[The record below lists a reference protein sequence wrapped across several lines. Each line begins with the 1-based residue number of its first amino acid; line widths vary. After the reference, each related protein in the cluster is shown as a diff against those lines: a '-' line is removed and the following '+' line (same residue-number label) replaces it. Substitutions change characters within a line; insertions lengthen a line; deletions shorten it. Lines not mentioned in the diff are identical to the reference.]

1 MKSTLYMLMIG
12 LLVLAG
18 CNNQSLES
26 SKQSVSKTHQVKIN
40 LGDDLSSRSNRYKGN
55 YQDVIDGGSV
65 VLHYSFPS
73 DNTTVELEAE
83 MSQSAVGD
91 WTVDLTLATGTYTF
105 WANAYDKDDVRVFE
119 TDTPRTYSINVS
131 TSSLNLGLQL
141 NPILEDVSGTPMPII
156 TQLSKPSGY
165 FPGTPMKV
173 GFTVKGGHDDL
184 LQFFMDATIPAPDN
198 TSNSKEVGN
207 YFTSVDLSPSISDN
221 ISTYQDWIE
230 VDIPA
235 DATGPLTVIFGVG
248 SDTLQSGS
256 YLEFTVNQAVEVSGG
271 DNNTLVFV
279 PTVDEFWLGTN
290 ADDDNSSSN
299 SLSYYFEV
307 SGNQDFY
314 DNVSFQFEGSSTGYD
329 ATVAPGYS
337 GEPDERFGT
346 LYRSVMDPGTLTI
359 TFTSYDGQYSHS
371 YDYHVPGGPATN
383 VSTYIPSPPSQN
395 YAIPSH
401 NTIDGVTLQEGSSEW
416 ISDNFTYWGETKSY
430 DLEIRYGTALY
441 MRFMDD
447 SIPVHVSI
455 QEDNSGT
462 IVRSE
467 TFDPGNGS
475 GIYLPAGFY
484 TVEATSDNATGQ
496 YSVEVWYEDTH
507 VIKIG
512 NESFPTEWEPVSVDG
527 SWADNTTKEYD
538 VYIGHGTDWRLTFTQ
553 ANSRNLVG
561 SPEGNMLHFCLMDD
575 RGSYWN
581 CGSDWW
587 GDFSLSS
594 TNTYA
599 PSPGWYTLK
608 VRSNGSWSGTWAAY
622 ATSTNVDFGNSIQT
636 PDNLVFDLATGD
648 KFFRLSQSNVYNY
661 QSYFVQTDCSKDIVI
676 EEDEGSLYDV
686 YDEFGYW
693 VDSYETD
700 SDGNRRITTNDCDE
714 LLELEFSPSAESR
727 IKFGIQLDNGTASLS
742 PVTGLTAYS
751 YYSGSVDLNWDH
763 WDHSNGVD
771 NYTVYWTSNTGVS
784 IDPNYSY
791 TYDNFTTVAAPTTSA
806 TATGLT
812 TGVSY
817 NFIVIATRHL
827 GSSPPSN
834 VANATPW

>member
-1 MKSTLYMLMIG
+1 
-12 LLVLAG
+12 LVLAG

-26 SKQSVSKTHQVKIN
+26 TEQSVSKTHQVKIN

-299 SLSYYFEV
+299 HLSYYFEV
-307 SGNQDFY
+307 SGNQGFY
-314 DNVSFQFEGSSTGYD
+314 DNVSFQFEDSSISSTE
-329 ATVAPGYS
+329 ATVAPGAS
-337 GEPDERFGT
+337 SASDERFGT

-395 YAIPSH
+395 NAVPSH
-401 NTIDGVTLQEGSSEW
+401 NTIDGLTLQEGSSEW
-416 ISDNFTYWGETKSY
+416 ISDNFTSPGETKSY
-430 DLEIRYGTALY
+430 SLEIRDGTALY
-441 MRFMDD
+441 MRFMDYSTTSVD
-447 SIPVHVSI
+447 VSI
-455 QEDNSGT
+455 KEDNSGA

-467 TFDPGNGS
+467 TFHPGNGS
-475 GIYLPAGFY
+475 GIYLPAGSY
-484 TVEATSDNATGQ
+484 TVEATGSDNATGQ

-507 VIKIG
+507 VIKID
-512 NESFPTEWEPVSVDG
+512 NESFPTEWEPVSVDD

-538 VYIGHGTDWRLTFTQ
+538 VYIGHGTGWRLTFTQ

-561 SPEGNMLHFCLMDD
+561 SPEGDMLYFWLENNS
-575 RGSYWN
+575 GASWN
-581 CGSDWW
+581 LVDGPWW
-587 GDFSLSS
+587 GDFSLNS
-594 TNTYA
+594 A
-599 PSPGWYTLK
+599 DVPSPGWYTLK
-608 VRSNGSWSGTWAAY
+608 VRSDGPWSGTWAAY
-622 ATSTNVDFGNSIQT
+622 ETSTNIEYDDFYQTDATHVLQT
-636 PDNLVFDLATGD
+636 PDNLTFDLATGD
-648 KFFRLSQSNVYNY
+648 KFFRLSQYNVYNY

-676 EEDEGSLYDV
+676 EEDEGSLHDV
-686 YDEFGYW
+686 YDEFEYW

-714 LLELEFSPSAESR
+714 LLELVFSPSDESR
-727 IKFGIQLDNGTASLS
+727 IKFGIKLDNGTAGS
-742 PVTGLTAYS
+742 P
-751 YYSGSVDLNWDH
+751 
-763 WDHSNGVD
+763 
-771 NYTVYWTSNTGVS
+771 
-784 IDPNYSY
+784 
-791 TYDNFTTVAAPTTSA
+791 
-806 TATGLT
+806 
-812 TGVSY
+812 
-817 NFIVIATRHL
+817 
-827 GSSPPSN
+827 
-834 VANATPW
+834 

>member
-1 MKSTLYMLMIG
+1 
-12 LLVLAG
+12 
-18 CNNQSLES
+18 
-26 SKQSVSKTHQVKIN
+26 
-40 LGDDLSSRSNRYKGN
+40 
-55 YQDVIDGGSV
+55 
-65 VLHYSFPS
+65 
-73 DNTTVELEAE
+73 
-83 MSQSAVGD
+83 
-91 WTVDLTLATGTYTF
+91 
-105 WANAYDKDDVRVFE
+105 
-119 TDTPRTYSINVS
+119 
-131 TSSLNLGLQL
+131 
-141 NPILEDVSGTPMPII
+141 MPII

-314 DNVSFQFEGSSTGYD
+314 DNVSFQFEGSSTGY

-395 YAIPSH
+395 DAVPSY

-441 MRFMDD
+441 MRFMDY
-447 SIPVHVSI
+447 STTSVHVSI
-455 QEDNSGT
+455 KEDNSGT
-462 IVRSE
+462 VVRSE
-467 TFDPGNGS
+467 TFNPGNGS

-484 TVEATSDNATGQ
+484 TVEATGSDNATGQ

-507 VIKIG
+507 VIKTSNG
-512 NESFPTEWEPVSVDG
+512 LFSTEWEPVSVDD

-599 PSPGWYTLK
+599 PSPGWYTLR

-622 ATSTNVDFGNSIQT
+622 ETSTNVDFSNSIQT
-636 PDNLVFDLATGD
+636 PDNLVFDLAKDD
-648 KFFRLSQSNVYNY
+648 KFFWLSQSNDSND

-676 EEDEGSLYDV
+676 ESNEGSLHDV

-693 VDSYETD
+693 VDSSETD
-700 SDGNRRITTNDCDE
+700 SNGNRRITTNDCEE
-714 LLELEFSPSAESR
+714 LLELEFSPSTESR
-727 IKFGIQLDNGTASLS
+727 IKFGIKLDNGTAGSPDNGTASLP
-742 PVTGLTAYS
+742 PVTGLTANSDYGMVNLS
-751 YYSGSVDLNWDH
+751 WDAYASEVSG
-763 WDHSNGVD
+763 
-771 NYTVYWTSNTGVS
+771 YTVYWTDDPSTP
-784 IDPNYSY
+784 IDPNDPSTWDSF
-791 TYDNFTTVAAPTTSA
+791 TYAYAPSTSA
-806 TATGLT
+806 TASPLDSFI
-812 TGVSY
+812 SY
-817 NFIVIATRHL
+817 DFTVIANSYL
-827 GSSPPSN
+827 GSSPPSDE
-834 VANATPW
+834 VNATPW